1 MVWCP
6 RHGTAL
12 PVDAG
17 RSRHLPSVA
26 DNSSNLHPA
35 NTLSR
40 LPPDLNAISE
50 PVEIKSLR
58 AISEH
63 FRHTATRIYQQI
75 ALVWDIVTR
84 AVLGTSLNTCVAP
97 TAAHA

>member
-1 MVWCP
+1 MPGAPVISRPWLTTLQICI
-6 RHGTAL
+6 L
-12 PVDAG
+12 PTRCHACL
-17 RSRHLPSVA
+17 RTS
-26 DNSSNLHPA
+26 
-35 NTLSR
+35 TQFLS
-40 LPPDLNAISE
+40 PWK
-50 PVEIKSLR
+50 IKSLR